1 MTTATHSP
9 HAELVNGVDVSR
21 LNKVI
26 ADVMQ
31 DKANAQ
37 TNWGVTTRWEG
48 GTVTETE
55 VTGCSISGRRIKRNF
70 RFRSDEPLEL
80 GGTNEYPNP
89 QELLMGALNSCMAVG
104 YVALASLM
112 GITVDSVEI
121 ETEGDIDLRG
131 FLEME
136 PGVKPGYDEL
146 RYTVRIKGDG
156 TEAQFR
162 EIHEKVMRTSPNRFN
177 IANPVRLKSDL
188 VIE

>member
-1 MTTATHSP
+1 MTTAIHTP
-9 HAELVNGVDVSR
+9 HAELVNGVDLTR
-21 LNKVI
+21 LKKVI
-26 ADVMQ
+26 GDVTQ
-31 DKANAQ
+31 DKANAR
-37 TNWGVTTRWEG
+37 TSWGVTTRWEG

-55 VTGCSISGRRIKRNF
+55 VAGCSISGRRIKRNF

-80 GGTNEYPNP
+80 GGSNEYPNP

-146 RYTVRIKGDG
+146 RYTVRIKGSG

-177 IANPVRLKSDL
+177 IANPVKLKSHL
-188 VIE
+188 V